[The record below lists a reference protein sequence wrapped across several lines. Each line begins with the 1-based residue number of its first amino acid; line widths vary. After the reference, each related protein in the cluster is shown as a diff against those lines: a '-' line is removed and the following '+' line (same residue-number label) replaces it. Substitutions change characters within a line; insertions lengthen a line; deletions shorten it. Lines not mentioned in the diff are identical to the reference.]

1 MQKGG
6 VDMARLLARDIMHPR
21 MSLYLKD
28 RGSDIVKKLSAG
40 YPALPVVNDN
50 LEVVGIVSEYD
61 VLKAVGERK
70 TLSEFSAETVMT
82 CGHAEHGICGT
93 PVFVKPDATMSDI
106 IELFSKEKVSMLPV
120 MENKKLIGIIP
131 RKNILYAIM
140 ERDFW
145 PEAEFLRKAA

>member
-6 VDMARLLARDIMHPR
+6 IDMTRLLARDIMHPR

-28 RGSDIVKKLSAG
+28 RGSELVRKLTSG

-50 LEVVGIVSEYD
+50 LELVGIVSEYD
-61 VLKAVGERK
+61 VLKAIGERK

-82 CGHAEHGICGT
+82 CGHAEHGACGT
-93 PVFVKPDATMSDI
+93 PVFVKPDATMNDI

-120 MENKKLIGIIP
+120 VENKKLIGIIP
-131 RKNILYAIM
+131 RKSILYAIT

-145 PEAEFLRKAA
+145 PEAEFLKKAA